1 MRRITIPLALILV
14 AGGLLAAPAGAH
26 GATVAAR
33 SVQADF
39 NHDGAD
45 DLAVGVPSE
54 DVGSTHDAGA
64 VNVLYGTAGGAH
76 RQPQLGGDHPHR
88 PTGPHE
94 LHYPPAELRIIG
106 SWHASSSASGRAS
119 LT

>member
-26 GATVAAR
+26 GATAAAR

-64 VNVLYGTAGGAH
+64 VNVLYGTAGGG
-76 RQPQLGGDHPHR
+76 L
-88 PTGPHE
+88 TGSP
-94 LHYPPAELRIIG
+94 
-106 SWHASSSASGRAS
+106 SSAATTRTGRPARTSSTTRRRNSGS
-119 LT
+119 